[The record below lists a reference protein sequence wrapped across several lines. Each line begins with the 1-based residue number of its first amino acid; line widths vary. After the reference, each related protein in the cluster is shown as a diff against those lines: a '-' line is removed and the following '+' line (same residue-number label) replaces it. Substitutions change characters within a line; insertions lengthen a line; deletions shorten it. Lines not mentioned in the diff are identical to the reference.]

1 MARTPGEG
9 RKRYI
14 GFRVDMVEGPPP
26 DRTGMVEALD
36 RAVREVGLPD
46 RRRLT
51 VFTGTLGI
59 AKCGHDE
66 RDSLVTALSSI
77 GEVDGRPARVTTLA
91 TSGTIKNV
99 KAHLGLDHRS

>member
-1 MARTPGEG
+1 
-9 RKRYI
+9 
-14 GFRVDMVEGPPP
+14 
-26 DRTGMVEALD
+26 MVEALD
-36 RAVREVGLPD
+36 RAVREAGLPD

-59 AKCGHDE
+59 ATCGHDE
-66 RDSLVTALSSI
+66 RDPIIAALSSI
-77 GEVDGRPARVTTLA
+77 GLVDGRPARVTTLV